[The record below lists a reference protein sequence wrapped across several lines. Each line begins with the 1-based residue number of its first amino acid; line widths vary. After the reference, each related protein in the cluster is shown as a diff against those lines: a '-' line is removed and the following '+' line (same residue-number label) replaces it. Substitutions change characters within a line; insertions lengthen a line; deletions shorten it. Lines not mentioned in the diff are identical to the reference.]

1 MKVFRNWFLAAAA
14 LIIAGSMMLAACAPG
29 GSGTGSG
36 AAEEQAAEEQDAGA
50 ASEDPA
56 EDTASEEGIPALH
69 VDGTHLADKAGNPV
83 QLRGI
88 STHGIGWFPQY
99 VNQECI
105 HWFKETFGINV
116 LRIAMYTAENGGYCI
131 DGDKEALKAIVDKG
145 VQICEEEGIYA
156 IIDWHIL
163 RDGRPQANQPE
174 AEKFFD
180 EMSKKYGDKT
190 HVLYEICN
198 EPNGDYASWPK
209 IKEYAEDIIPII
221 RKNDPDAVII
231 CGTPS
236 WSKLCYAP
244 EKFPLED
251 PNVMYTM
258 HFYAATNKETNRKD
272 MQKALDAGLPVFV
285 TEFGIVESN
294 GDEAPDTAE
303 GDAWMELCDKNNI
316 SYVMW
321 NLSNK
326 DESCAFIKPD
336 VTKTSDFTLDDLS
349 ESALW
354 YYHHLTGK

>member
-1 MKVFRNWFLAAAA
+1 MKRVSNHLMTAAA
-14 LIIAGSMMLAACAPG
+14 LILVMVFMLTGCSAKDTGAGSGEAGNKETEAAPAD
-29 GSGTGSG
+29 
-36 AAEEQAAEEQDAGA
+36 AEKEADTEEVI
-50 ASEDPA
+50 
-56 EDTASEEGIPALH
+56 EEEIPSLH
-69 VDGTHLADKAGNPV
+69 VEGTHLADRKGNLV

-105 HWFKETFGINV
+105 HWFKENFGINV

-131 DGDKEALKAIVDKG
+131 DGDKEALKALVDKG

-180 EMSKKYGDKT
+180 EMSAKYADKT

-198 EPNGDYASWPK
+198 EPNGDNATWPK

-258 HFYAATNKETNRKD
+258 HFYAASNKETNRKD
-272 MQKALDAGLPVFV
+272 MQRALDAGLPVFV

-303 GDAWMELCDKNNI
+303 GDAWMALCDQYGV